1 MESDITSQIIYELN
15 NDICD
20 ENSLKEEKDYE
31 NDFQNESYFTPQS
44 EIEETQ
50 LNKPINNNPQMNSN
64 SLDQLNIINIY
75 DFLMKGNNKSAEE
88 GKNAK
93 KDRYYIGRKKIRE
106 ENDGNA
112 HIKNKTLDFKLY
124 EQQINDTIL
133 KNNKI
138 YMKNQGKFSKDY
150 LMEENE
156 DVFREKIDELNL
168 EESSNENI
176 VHECVN
182 SKDFRNRIIKI
193 NDKSNNNINKH
204 LIYQKNFINYNT
216 KNKSYQNKL
225 DKYKNDGPK
234 FLESLFPY
242 NNDNIYSQISF
253 NERKDDNKQK
263 NSTGMNDFSYILNFQ
278 DKNRYKCN
286 QYSNCIMNMDI

>member
-1 MESDITSQIIYELN
+1 MESYITSQIIYELN

-156 DVFREKIDELNL
+156 DLFGEKINELNL
-168 EESSNENI
+168 EESSNEII

-225 DKYKNDGPK
+225 DKYKNDEPK

-286 QYSNCIMNMDI
+286 QYSNCIMDMDI

>member
-1 MESDITSQIIYELN
+1 MESYITSQIIYELN

-112 HIKNKTLDFKLY
+112 HIINKTLDFKLY
-124 EQQINDTIL
+124 EQQINDTVL

-156 DVFREKIDELNL
+156 DLFRENIDELNL
-168 EESSNENI
+168 EESSNEII

-225 DKYKNDGPK
+225 GKYKNDEPK
-234 FLESLFPY
+234 FLESMFPY

-286 QYSNCIMNMDI
+286 QYSNCIMDMDI

>member
-1 MESDITSQIIYELN
+1 MESYITSQIIYELN

-44 EIEETQ
+44 EIAETQ

-156 DVFREKIDELNL
+156 DLFREKIDELNL
-168 EESSNENI
+168 EESSNEII

-182 SKDFRNRIIKI
+182 SKDSRNRIIKI

-225 DKYKNDGPK
+225 DKYKNDEPK

-286 QYSNCIMNMDI
+286 QYSNCIMDMDI